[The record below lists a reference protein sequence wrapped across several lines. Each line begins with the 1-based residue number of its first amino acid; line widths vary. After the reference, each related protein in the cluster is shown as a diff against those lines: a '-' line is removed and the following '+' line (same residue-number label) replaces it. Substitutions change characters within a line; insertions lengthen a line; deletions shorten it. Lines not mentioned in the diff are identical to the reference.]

1 VPALPILLLRIYKY
15 PSTPTDALCVEIW
28 NAGRSGPSEFGNCSG
43 DGEDLVG
50 EGLQH
55 GDDVGVK
62 VLHRRFG
69 LI

>member
-1 VPALPILLLRIYKY
+1 MQEGA
-15 PSTPTDALCVEIW
+15 
-28 NAGRSGPSEFGNCSG
+28 SGPSEFGDCSG
-43 DGEDLVG
+43 DREDLVG

-69 LI
+69 LVWFDLIRELQR

>member
-1 VPALPILLLRIYKY
+1 MPILLLKIYKY
-15 PSTPTDALCVEIW
+15 PSTPTNVLCNEIW
-28 NAGRSGPSEFGNCSG
+28 NAGRSGRPKFGNCSG

-62 VLHRRFG
+62 VLHLRFD

>member
-1 VPALPILLLRIYKY
+1 MQEGA
-15 PSTPTDALCVEIW
+15 
-28 NAGRSGPSEFGNCSG
+28 SGPSEFGDCSG
-43 DGEDLVG
+43 DREDLVG

-69 LI
+69 LV